1 VDFNPFR
8 SGRATQQ
15 TVLNEDPAHYA
26 RIAKQN
32 AAQQAKR
39 DAADPEA
46 AKRRKDAQAAIA
58 KKKPVR
64 PADIGRHSSQGGG
77 FIGRRN
83 ESIDEISKDKVG
95 AYLKKVP
102 ASSAQAGDMM
112 ARPTPGAPGSAAKM
126 DKGVKKFVKRTM
138 GTKTAVNKLTG
149 KAKVSATEGTQ
160 YVIPEEIPANER
172 TAFHGAAA
180 AAAKAGKKSFN
191 FGGKSHPVTMKKD
204 TAKAIS
210 DDVKY
215 PHMMYDPKTGNEV
228 TAKTPMDHN
237 KYAKMGY
244 THEKPKIK
252 EGMYKDMDT
261 EKGEPNP
268 RSDAKVKADF
278 KKRRNMKKEKAA
290 GGGKEGDVEMNPKM
304 DSGKSEQKESKIR
317 SALKS
322 VLAEKKHDDHYKS
335 ATEPEMMKDKL
346 KGKGAEDMMKGAQD
360 EIAKGPDAHLDE
372 PEMIKKDRAKM
383 TSNVKKSAMRKT
395 DNPKGDTNIV
405 PGGTPMK
412 DPAAMKAESYDKM
425 SGLKAAYA
433 SMYETVEM
441 HNKMASA
448 HSNHGNAHESEVTNG
463 GHDDHDHAGGAHHD
477 ASDAHKAASAAHK
490 KHGGNSSEYK
500 SAAAKAASATA
511 NAKEQSR
518 DAGKFKHVAKPPA
531 M

>member
-1 VDFNPFR
+1 MDFNPFR
-8 SGRATQQ
+8 SGGATQE
-15 TVLNEDPAHYA
+15 TVQE
-26 RIAKQN
+26 
-32 AAQQAKR
+32 
-39 DAADPEA
+39 
-46 AKRRKDAQAAIA
+46 
-58 KKKPVR
+58 KK
-64 PADIGRHSSQGGG
+64 
-77 FIGRRN
+77 
-83 ESIDEISKDKVG
+83 IDEISKDKVG

-138 GTKTAVNKLTG
+138 GTKTAADKLTG
-149 KAKVSATEGTQ
+149 KAKVPATEGTQ

-210 DDVKY
+210 DDVK
-215 PHMMYDPKTGNEV
+215 
-228 TAKTPMDHN
+228 
-237 KYAKMGY
+237 
-244 THEKPKIK
+244 

-261 EKGEPNP
+261 EKSEPNP
-268 RSDAKVKADF
+268 RSDDKVKADF
-278 KKRRNMKKEKAA
+278 KKRRNMKKEKAI

-383 TSNVKKSAMRKT
+383 TSNVKKAAMRKT
-395 DNPKGDTNIV
+395 DNPKGDMNIV
-405 PGGTPMK
+405 PSGTPMK

-433 SMYETVEM
+433 SMYESVEM

-463 GHDDHDHAGGAHHD
+463 GHDDHDYAGGAHHD
-477 ASDAHKAASAAHK
+477 ASDAHKAAAAAHK

-500 SAAAKAASATA
+500 SAAAKAASATS

-531 M
+531 IGGPSPKKPPSGSPASRGVKAPGFTRMKMTSQGLQKK

>member
-1 VDFNPFR
+1 MDFNPFR
-8 SGRATQQ
+8 SGGATQE
-15 TVLNEDPAHYA
+15 TVQE
-26 RIAKQN
+26 
-32 AAQQAKR
+32 
-39 DAADPEA
+39 
-46 AKRRKDAQAAIA
+46 
-58 KKKPVR
+58 KK
-64 PADIGRHSSQGGG
+64 
-77 FIGRRN
+77 
-83 ESIDEISKDKVG
+83 IDEISKDKVG

-138 GTKTAVNKLTG
+138 GTKTAADKLTG
-149 KAKVSATEGTQ
+149 KAKVPATEGTQ

-210 DDVKY
+210 DDVK
-215 PHMMYDPKTGNEV
+215 
-228 TAKTPMDHN
+228 
-237 KYAKMGY
+237 
-244 THEKPKIK
+244 

-261 EKGEPNP
+261 EKSEPNP
-268 RSDAKVKADF
+268 RSDDKVKADF
-278 KKRRNMKKEKAA
+278 KKRRNMKKEKAT

-395 DNPKGDTNIV
+395 DNPKGDMNIV

-433 SMYETVEM
+433 SMYETET
-441 HNKMASA
+441 
-448 HSNHGNAHESEVTNG
+448 EEIEEVK
-463 GHDDHDHAGGAHHD
+463 D
-477 ASDAHKAASAAHK
+477 AD
-490 KHGGNSSEYK
+490 
-500 SAAAKAASATA
+500 
-511 NAKEQSR
+511 
-518 DAGKFKHVAKPPA
+518 
-531 M
+531 